1 MLNRK
6 HLHHAAR
13 LAFAGVSVLLCC
25 ACLVALHQCGARYG
39 LGSLLFAALA
49 SGSVAGVCIRSF
61 FVEEGHVLASGLVTP
76 WLFLASGIATVLC
89 LAALVG
95 NVALRQ
101 LAGG

>member
-13 LAFAGVSVLLCC
+13 LAVAGVSVLLCC
-25 ACLVALHQCGARYG
+25 ACLVCLRQNGAWG
-39 LGSLLFAALA
+39 GGSLLFCVLA
-49 SGSVAGVCIRSF
+49 CGSVAGVCIRSF
-61 FVEEGHVLASGLVTP
+61 FVEEGHVLASALVTP
-76 WLFLASGIATVLC
+76 WLVLASSIATVLC